1 MRVWTNRKS
10 HTFLVRVQ
18 IDTLENSL
26 AVCIYLQIPC
36 LHVTAQEKY
45 RMCVHDVS
53 WRNVYSSFVQAEIGK
68 AYIFTRIMVDKQTV
82 IDKFL

>member
-36 LHVTAQEKY
+36 LRVTAQEKY
-45 RMCVHDVS
+45 RMCVHDVF
-53 WRNVYSSFVQAEIGK
+53 WRRVYSSFVQE

-82 IDKFL
+82 IDKVL